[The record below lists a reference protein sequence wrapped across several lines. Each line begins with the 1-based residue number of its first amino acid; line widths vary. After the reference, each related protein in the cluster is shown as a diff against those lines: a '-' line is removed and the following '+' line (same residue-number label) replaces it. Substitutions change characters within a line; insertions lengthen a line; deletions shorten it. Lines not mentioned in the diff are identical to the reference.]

1 MQPSVP
7 NLALLKGCGASRLVR
22 DGNARDTARERATDE
37 RELPHGLRHAP
48 PHPVDGRS
56 PRKTRRIC
64 GAAFFWRARNS
75 ARIARTLEKCVSC
88 ESALGR
94 VALVAN
100 AMGRGRLFPRSG
112 QVRAEPRCLYGVNA
126 IQIRSLQNRIRGPEG
141 ASLHAPSEASSRPSQ
156 GGCADRPRR
165 GSRTPSR
172 PALAPQQGCGA
183 RATDAP
189 VRSGATSGAK
199 RRGASDEGPCR
210 VRGPIRH
217 PLTQDRRAWAEG
229 RRQVA
234 AKQRDC
240 GKHVSVLHNP
250 LLAVPKSEALVFAI
264 CKTRFDHAEGDVRPS
279 ARLQLASNASDAAS
293 TKRDARTTLQ
303 ERQLTVEQTPRA
315 AMCHLAS
322 SSQNRQGGRRGAGA
336 SAQRH
341 RLDINKSRLWNRIPK
356 HAT

>member
-37 RELPHGLRHAP
+37 RELPHGLRHAL

-126 IQIRSLQNRIRGPEG
+126 IQIRSLRNRIRGPEG
-141 ASLHAPSEASSRPSQ
+141 ASLLAPSKAFSRPSR
-156 GGCADRPRR
+156 GDCADEPGR

-172 PALAPQQGCGA
+172 PALATRQGCSA

-199 RRGASDEGPCR
+199 RHGVSGEGPR
-210 VRGPIRH
+210 QVRRPLRPTLAHARRGGPR
-217 PLTQDRRAWAEG
+217 G

-234 AKQRDC
+234 AKRRDWGKMRQRFTQ
-240 GKHVSVLHNP
+240 SVTCC
-250 LLAVPKSEALVFAI
+250 AEAEALCF
-264 CKTRFDHAEGDVRPS
+264 CD
-279 ARLQLASNASDAAS
+279 L
-293 TKRDARTTLQ
+293 
-303 ERQLTVEQTPRA
+303 
-315 AMCHLAS
+315 
-322 SSQNRQGGRRGAGA
+322 
-336 SAQRH
+336 
-341 RLDINKSRLWNRIPK
+341 
-356 HAT
+356 

>member
-1 MQPSVP
+1 MR
-7 NLALLKGCGASRLVR
+7 LLRVDFGVDGVNDGR
-22 DGNARDTARERATDE
+22 DGSW
-37 RELPHGLRHAP
+37 P
-48 PHPVDGRS
+48 S
-56 PRKTRRIC
+56 
-64 GAAFFWRARNS
+64 
-75 ARIARTLEKCVSC
+75 
-88 ESALGR
+88 
-94 VALVAN
+94 
-100 AMGRGRLFPRSG
+100 FPRSG
-112 QVRAEPRCLYGVNA
+112 QVRAEPKCLYGVNA
-126 IQIRSLQNRIRGPEG
+126 IQIRSLRNRIRGPEG
-141 ASLHAPSEASSRPSQ
+141 ASLLAPSKAFSRPSR
-156 GGCADRPRR
+156 GDCADEPGR

-172 PALAPQQGCGA
+172 PALATRQGCSA

-199 RRGASDEGPCR
+199 RHGVSGEGPR
-210 VRGPIRH
+210 QVRRPLRPTLVHARRGGPR
-217 PLTQDRRAWAEG
+217 G

-234 AKQRDC
+234 AKRRDW
-240 GKHVSVLHNP
+240 GKCVSVLHNP

-336 SAQRH
+336 STQRH